1 MLSTLISKRF
11 IAAFLKLTRTG
22 NLFIIAL
29 AQYFTAWFL
38 VGEYTIK
45 DPRLFLLSV
54 STILIAAAGYI
65 INDYFDIKIDLIN
78 KPDRVIVG
86 KSIITRRYAIFFHVA
101 LSFIGIL
108 MGTYLS
114 LLIGV
119 INLFSVSLLWFYSS
133 NFKRQPFI
141 GNLTVAFLTGMSVY
155 IIEILYPPHHA
166 LIVIYAVFAFFMTLV
181 REIIKDMEDL
191 KGDHTFG
198 CRTLPI
204 IWGLRR
210 TKIFVYF
217 IIVIFLAIAF
227 LVNQRYTQ
235 IYFYYFAGL
244 LLLPL
249 IMLIIGLARADMK
262 RDFYLL
268 STFCKVI
275 MLLGIMSMALL

>member
-1 MLSTLISKRF
+1 MLSTLTSKRF

-38 VGEYTIK
+38 VGKYTII
-45 DPRLFLLSV
+45 DPKLFLLSI

-86 KSIITRRYAIFFHVA
+86 KSITRRYAIFFHVA

-166 LIVIYAVFAFFMTLV
+166 LIAIYAVFAFFMTLV

-210 TKIFVYF
+210 TKIFVYL
-217 IIVIFLAIAF
+217 IISIFLAIAF
-227 LVNQRYTQ
+227 LVNQRYAQ
-235 IYFYYFAGL
+235 ISFFYFAGI

-268 STFCKVI
+268 SAFCKII